1 MAEQIAID
9 KNTFFNHLSGLY
21 ASWKAD
27 QRSGNAAFGGA
38 GSIVILMGK
47 TKADESAFQK
57 NNALH
62 VCHHPSF
69 SFDPQPGH
77 QLPLISSFA
86 DWIRF
91 LVLASRI

>member
-9 KNTFFNHLSGLY
+9 KTTFFNHLSALY

-27 QRSGNAAFGGA
+27 QRSGNAMFAGA
-38 GSIVILMGK
+38 GSIAILMGK

-62 VCHHPSF
+62 VRHRHLSLRFASPSNQ
-69 SFDPQPGH
+69 SHNQGTTH
-77 QLPLISSFA
+77 
-86 DWIRF
+86 
-91 LVLASRI
+91 